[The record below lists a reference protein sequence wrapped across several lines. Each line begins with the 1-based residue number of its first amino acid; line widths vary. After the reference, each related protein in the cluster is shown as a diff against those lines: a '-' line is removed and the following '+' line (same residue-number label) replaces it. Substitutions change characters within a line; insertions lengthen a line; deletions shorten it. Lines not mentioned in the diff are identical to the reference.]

1 MAEVGSKKM
10 KEKIQGQDFHI
21 QECGFTNTQEDGST
35 NRFKSR
41 SYLYARYGQDKN
53 VS

>member
-1 MAEVGSKKM
+1 MAKVGSKKM

-21 QECGFTNTQEDGST
+21 QDYGFTNTQEDGST

-41 SYLYARYGQDKN
+41 SYLYARYGIIIR
-53 VS
+53 